1 MPDWDSTSAE
11 GVMAANVEA
20 VIAALRVALEEA
32 QKSEERFW
40 KVEAA
45 NRWIAQLPGSWTG
58 RWRKLVLGGNSSGDV
73 SREEFV
79 AHVRAVLAFLDANR
93 AQIPAS
99 RKWWSPRRRS
109 PAAQPS
115 VQATAAPPS
124 HSPARPVNLLRVRK
138 PMPGVH

>member
-1 MPDWDSTSAE
+1 
-11 GVMAANVEA
+11 MAADVEA
-20 VIAALRVALEEA
+20 VIAALRVTLEEV
-32 QKSEERFW
+32 QRSEEPFW
-40 KVEAA
+40 KAEAA
-45 NRWIAQLPGSWTG
+45 NRWISQLPGAWTG
-58 RWRKLVLGGNSSGDV
+58 RWRKLVLRGNSSGDA

-109 PAAQPS
+109 PSTQPS
-115 VQATAAPPS
+115 VQATATPPS
-124 HSPARPVNLLRVRK
+124 RSSARPVNLLRVRK